1 MLYLTFVNEH
11 MKEQLFLLVRTKHGI
26 SKGHMWIE
34 TKALYTVKSFIWLLN
49 PFFPLSTLIHTEI
62 TTKQEKKNS
71 WIETTF
77 IYFPYQN
84 KLKNENIT
92 LLFVQNVP
100 KEWKWIH

>member
-62 TTKQEKKNS
+62 TTKQEKK
-71 WIETTF
+71 IAEL
-77 IYFPYQN
+77 
-84 KLKNENIT
+84 KL
-92 LLFVQNVP
+92 LLFIFHTKTN
-100 KEWKWIH
+100 

>member
-62 TTKQEKKNS
+62 TTKQKKK
-71 WIETTF
+71 IAEL
-77 IYFPYQN
+77 
-84 KLKNENIT
+84 KL
-92 LLFVQNVP
+92 LLFIFHTKTN
-100 KEWKWIH
+100 